1 MSLFKRETYNK
12 SHMNRGLK
20 VKTHYKGLNLSK
32 KWNNRM
38 DKNMNAK
45 IDLNKK
51 VKHDFLQQQKDPII
65 SQLENQGA

>member
-1 MSLFKRETYNK
+1 
-12 SHMNRGLK
+12 
-20 VKTHYKGLNLSK
+20 
-32 KWNNRM
+32 M